1 MITLPPGIVDADTA
15 VIQDAT
21 GAIVLRLGDGVGTLR
36 LGDRV
41 EVAGTRST
49 KSGMETLRV
58 SQPAVGLGRASLPH
72 APVLHTGDVGEAHEA
87 LFVTVRGA
95 LAANARR
102 SSTGS
107 VSFEIDDG
115 SGGLKVAMGQTIAV
129 DPTALPEGTWIEVTG
144 VLGQVTTGS
153 APTSGYRVWPATRA
167 AVRVTAPGGGSGGG
181 GSGGSG
187 DPTNG
192 SGAAPPGGL
201 TDVGMPGLDGLRIGA
216 TLVAG
221 PWPELGV
228 GGLLWDGVRLVA
240 VDAASADLVEAL
252 LGGSGPPLALDL
264 GGLQVTGVEPLT
276 GIGQVALGSE
286 PGDTLPAGLP
296 AAPTARPGAAPAWA
310 SMIGLVLGSRDRP
323 VLIVPAGFFRIEL
336 RCAGEQPRRGLLSV
350 TGVALD
356 GPDRLIVGCGGMR
369 PVPVLGRAGFAGAAT
384 GPTSSDAVP
393 PNATV
398 TSPETPTRPLAAGLL
413 AVASL
418 GAAAAAALA
427 RIRGGGPESD
437 GDAPPSEQEA
447 PEESTDDAGP
457 PRLALVSLPR
467 ERGP

>member
-58 SQPAVGLGRASLPH
+58 SQPAIGLGRASLPH

-129 DPTALPEGTWIEVTG
+129 DPTTLTEGTWIEVTG

-153 APTSGYRVWPATRA
+153 APASGYRVWPATRA

-181 GSGGSG
+181 GPV
-187 DPTNG
+187 DRATRTM
-192 SGAAPPGGL
+192 AR
-201 TDVGMPGLDGLRIGA
+201 LR
-216 TLVAG
+216 
-221 PWPELGV
+221 P
-228 GGLLWDGVRLVA
+228 R
-240 VDAASADLVEAL
+240 
-252 LGGSGPPLALDL
+252 
-264 GGLQVTGVEPLT
+264 
-276 GIGQVALGSE
+276 
-286 PGDTLPAGLP
+286 PAGSP
-296 AAPTARPGAAPAWA
+296 TWACPDWTACGSAPR
-310 SMIGLVLGSRDRP
+310 SL
-323 VLIVPAGFFRIEL
+323 
-336 RCAGEQPRRGLLSV
+336 
-350 TGVALD
+350 
-356 GPDRLIVGCGGMR
+356 PDR
-369 PVPVLGRAGFAGAAT
+369 GRSSEWAG
-384 GPTSSDAVP
+384 
-393 PNATV
+393 
-398 TSPETPTRPLAAGLL
+398 
-413 AVASL
+413 
-418 GAAAAAALA
+418 
-427 RIRGGGPESD
+427 
-437 GDAPPSEQEA
+437 
-447 PEESTDDAGP
+447 
-457 PRLALVSLPR
+457 
-467 ERGP
+467 